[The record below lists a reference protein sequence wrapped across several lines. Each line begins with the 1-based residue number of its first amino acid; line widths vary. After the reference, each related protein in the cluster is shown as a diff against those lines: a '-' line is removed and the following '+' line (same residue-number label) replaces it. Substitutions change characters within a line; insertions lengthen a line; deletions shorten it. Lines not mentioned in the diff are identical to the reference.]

1 MRPWLSVLLLAL
13 SLPCIALTPYE
24 AVYSI
29 HFGPFYLGDGSYRL
43 QQHEDASY
51 LFTFSSKLSLLMLS
65 DKREISSA
73 FSLLNQQI
81 ISSDFKQQRTG
92 VGKDFLETIHW
103 DPQNQISSQFN
114 QDTFT
119 TLWRPQVFDPLNAQ
133 LQIRLDLI
141 NHQREFSYAL
151 IMNSTLDDYTWLNRG
166 EEILTI
172 NDIDYRAL
180 KFEMQ
185 RDTSKRQTFT
195 WFALDMDYLPLRVL
209 YTIKGTGGIDMKLK
223 SYRLL
228 ESRSPYKQGQE
239 PDLSLK

>member
-1 MRPWLSVLLLAL
+1 LRSWLSVLLLAL
-13 SLPCIALTPYE
+13 SLPCNALTPYE

-29 HFGPFYLGDGSYRL
+29 HFGPFHLGDGNYRL
-43 QQHEDASY
+43 QQREDASY
-51 LFTFSSKLSLLMLS
+51 LFTFSSKLSLLLLS
-65 DKREISSA
+65 DKREISSE

-81 ISSDFKQQRTG
+81 ISRNFKQQRTG

-103 DPQNQISSQFN
+103 DPHKKISSQFN

-119 TLWRPQVFDPLNAQ
+119 THWQRQVFDPLNAQ

-151 IMNSTLDDYTWLNRG
+151 LMNNTLDDYIWLNRG

-172 NDIDYRAL
+172 NDIGYRAV

-209 YTIKGTGGIDMKLK
+209 YAIKGTGSIDMKLK
-223 SYRLL
+223 SYRQL
-228 ESRSPYKQGQE
+228 EPLSPLVRPSNSRSG
-239 PDLSLK
+239 L

>member
-1 MRPWLSVLLLAL
+1 LRPWLSVLLLVL

-29 HFGPFYLGDGSYRL
+29 HFGPFHLGDGNYRL
-43 QQHEDASY
+43 QQREDTGY
-51 LFTFSSKLSLLMLS
+51 LFTFSSKLSLLLLS
-65 DKREISSA
+65 DIREISSE
-73 FSLLNQQI
+73 FSLPGQQI
-81 ISSDFKQQRTG
+81 ISSNFKQQRTG

-103 DPQNQISSQFN
+103 DPHKQITSQFN
-114 QDTFT
+114 QDIFT
-119 TLWRPQVFDPLNAQ
+119 AHWRPHVFDPLNAQ

-141 NHQREFSYAL
+141 NHQREFSYQL
-151 IMNSTLDDYTWLNRG
+151 LMNNKLDDYTWLNRG

-172 NDIDYRAL
+172 NDIDYRTL

-223 SYRLL
+223 SYRQL
-228 ESRSPYKQGQE
+228 EPLSPLVRARNPESG
-239 PDLSLK
+239 L